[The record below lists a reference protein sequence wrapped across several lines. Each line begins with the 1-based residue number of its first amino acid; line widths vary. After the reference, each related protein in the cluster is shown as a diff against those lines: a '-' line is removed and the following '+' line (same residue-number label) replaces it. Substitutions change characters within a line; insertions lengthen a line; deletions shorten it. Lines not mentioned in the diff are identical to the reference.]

1 MSARI
6 VIAGTGVAGATAA
19 QTLRRE
25 GYDGEIVLVGAE
37 PDLPYR
43 RPAVS
48 KELLSGAGSFDRALL
63 KPVKFW
69 TDNRIDLRPAFGVA
83 AVDTDRA
90 TVRLG
95 TGEVLGYD
103 SLLLA
108 TGARAR
114 SIGTASARVHTL
126 RTRADI
132 SALRAAVVDGGSL
145 LIVGGGLIGCEVA
158 ATARGLGA
166 QVTVLNAGPALLDR
180 VVPAAVSELVHRIHV
195 EHGVVVENNVAT
207 TQLVD
212 TSDGVTATT
221 ADGRTW
227 SAAAALVAIGSVPET
242 TLAEAAGIAV
252 NDGIIVDQHY
262 RTSAPGVFA
271 AGDATTGFHPLRGE
285 FERGQHWNSAMTAG
299 AAASMSILGHPA
311 AVAEVP
317 WGWTDQ
323 HGVSLQFAGWVH
335 PHDDLVVDG
344 DLDAKD
350 FLAVALRDG
359 RPVGAVAMGRPR
371 ELRATRPLIAAG
383 ETWRAGASLTTAT
396 AR

>member
-1 MSARI
+1 MSGRVVI
-6 VIAGTGVAGATAA
+6 VGTGVAGATAA

-25 GYDGEIVLVGAE
+25 GYVGEIVLLGAE

-48 KELLSGAGSFDRALL
+48 KELLAGTASFDRTVL

-69 TDNRIDLRPAFGVA
+69 ADNRIDLRPAMRVEA
-83 AVDTDRA
+83 IDTDRA

-114 SIGTASARVHTL
+114 SLETAATRVHTL
-126 RTRADI
+126 RTRSDVT
-132 SALRAAVVDGGSL
+132 ALQQAIDVGGSL

-166 QVTVLNAGPALLDR
+166 EVTLLNAGPALLDR
-180 VVPAAVSELVHRIHV
+180 VVPDSVSELVRGIHV
-195 EHGVVVENNVAT
+195 EHGVEVENGVVT

-212 TSDGVTATT
+212 TREGVTATG

-227 SAAAALVAIGSVPET
+227 TTAVALVAIGSEPDT
-242 TLAEAAGIAV
+242 TLAEAAGLAV
-252 NDGIIVDQHY
+252 NDGIVIDQHY

-271 AGDATTGFHPLRGE
+271 AGDVTTGFHPLREGLD
-285 FERGQHWNSAMTAG
+285 RGQHWNTAMTSG
-299 AAASMSILGHPA
+299 AAAAKAILGQPA
-311 AVAEVP
+311 GPVEVP

-323 HGVSLQFAGWVH
+323 HGLSLQFAGWIH
-335 PHDDLVVDG
+335 PHDDLAVDG
-344 DLDAKD
+344 TLESRD
-350 FLAVALRDG
+350 FLAVALRGG
-359 RPVGAVAMGRPR
+359 RPVGAVAMARPR
-371 ELRATRPLIAAG
+371 ELRAIRALIAAG
-383 ETWRAGASLTTAT
+383 EPWSAIPPELVRV
-396 AR
+396 R

>member
-6 VIAGTGVAGATAA
+6 VIVGTGVAGATAA

-48 KELLSGAGSFDRALL
+48 KELLAGTASFDRAVL

-69 TDNRIDLRPAFGVA
+69 TDNRIDLRPAFGVD

-114 SIGTASARVHTL
+114 SIDTASTRVHTL
-126 RTRADI
+126 RSRADI
-132 SALRAAVVDGGSL
+132 SAFRTAVVEGGSL

-166 QVTVLNAGPALLDR
+166 QVTLLNAGPALLDR
-180 VVPAAVSELVHRIHV
+180 VVPAAVSKLVHRIHV
-195 EHGVVVENNVAT
+195 EHGVVVDNDAAT

-212 TSDGVTATT
+212 TSDGVTATA

-242 TLAEAAGIAV
+242 SLAEAAGIAV

-299 AAASMSILGHPA
+299 AAAAMSILGHPA

-323 HGVSLQFAGWVH
+323 HGVSMQFAGWVH
-335 PHDDLVVDG
+335 PHDELIVDG
-344 DLDAKD
+344 DLDARD

-383 ETWRAGASLTTAT
+383 ERWQFGAPPTPVAVS
-396 AR
+396 

>member
-1 MSARI
+1 MSGRI
-6 VIAGTGVAGATAA
+6 VVVGTGVAGATAA

-25 GYDGEIVLVGAE
+25 GYAGEIVLVGAE

-48 KELLSGAGSFDRALL
+48 KELLAGTGSFDRALL

-69 TDNRIDLRPAFGVA
+69 ADNRIDLRPAFGVEA
-83 AVDTDRA
+83 IDTDRG

-114 SIGTASARVHTL
+114 TVETTSDRVFTL

-132 SALRAAVVDGGSL
+132 SALRTAVTDGGSL

-158 ATARGLGA
+158 ATVRGLGA
-166 QVTVLNAGPALLDR
+166 RVTLLDAGTALLER
-180 VVPAAVSELVHRIHV
+180 VLPGAVSDLVRELHR
-195 EHGVVVENNVAT
+195 EHGVVIENGVAT
-207 TQLVD
+207 SGLAD
-212 TSDGVTATT
+212 GGDGVIATA
-221 ADGRTW
+221 ADGRTF
-227 SAAAALVAIGSVPET
+227 SAAAALVAVGSVPDT
-242 TLAEAAGIAV
+242 ALAEAAGIAV
-252 NDGIIVDQHY
+252 NDGIVVDQHY
-262 RTSAPGVFA
+262 RTSAAGVFA
-271 AGDATTGFHPLRGE
+271 AGDVTTGFHPLRGE

-299 AAASMSILGHPA
+299 AAAAMSILGHPA
-311 AVAEVP
+311 ATAEVP

-323 HGVSLQFAGWVH
+323 YGVSMQFAGWIH
-335 PHDDLVVDG
+335 PHDELSVDG
-344 DLDAKD
+344 DLAARD

-371 ELRATRPLIAAG
+371 ELRAARGLIAAG
-383 ETWRAGASLTTAT
+383 EPWQSTVAAS
-396 AR
+396 

>member
-1 MSARI
+1 MSGRI
-6 VIAGTGVAGATAA
+6 VIVGTGVAGATAA

-25 GYDGEIVLVGAE
+25 GYAGEIVLLGAE

-48 KELLSGAGSFDRALL
+48 KELLAGTASFDRTVL

-69 TDNRIDLRPAFGVA
+69 ADNRIDLRPAMRVEA
-83 AVDTDRA
+83 IDTDRA

-114 SIGTASARVHTL
+114 SLETAASRVHTL
-126 RTRADI
+126 RTRSDVT
-132 SALRAAVVDGGSL
+132 ALQQAIDVGGSL

-166 QVTVLNAGPALLDR
+166 EVTLLNAGPALLDR
-180 VVPAAVSELVHRIHV
+180 VVPDSVSELVRGIHV
-195 EHGVVVENNVAT
+195 EHGVEVENGVVT

-212 TSDGVTATT
+212 AGEGVTATGV
-221 ADGRTW
+221 DGRTW
-227 SAAAALVAIGSVPET
+227 TAAVALVAIGSEPDT
-242 TLAEAAGIAV
+242 TLAEAAGLAV
-252 NDGIIVDQHY
+252 NDGIVIDQHY

-271 AGDATTGFHPLRGE
+271 AGDVTTGFHPLRGE
-285 FERGQHWNSAMTAG
+285 FDRGQHWNTAMTEG
-299 AAASMSILGHPA
+299 AAAAKAILGQPA
-311 AVAEVP
+311 GAAEVP

-323 HGVSLQFAGWVH
+323 HGLSLQFAGWIH

-344 DLDAKD
+344 ALASRD

-359 RPVGAVAMGRPR
+359 RPVGAVAMARPR
-371 ELRATRPLIAAG
+371 ELRATRALIAAG
-383 ETWRAGASLTTAT
+383 ELWSASSPELV
-396 AR
+396 RVR

>member
-1 MSARI
+1 MSGRI
-6 VIAGTGVAGATAA
+6 VIVGTGVAGATAA

-25 GYDGEIVLVGAE
+25 GYVGEIVLVGDE

-48 KELLSGAGSFDRALL
+48 KELLAGTGSFDRAVL

-69 TDNRIDLRPAFGVA
+69 VDNRIDLRPAFGVES
-83 AVDTDRA
+83 VDTDRA

-114 SIGTASARVHTL
+114 AIDTASTRVHTL

-132 SALRAAVVDGGSL
+132 AALQAAITAGGSL
-145 LIVGGGLIGCEVA
+145 LIIGGGLIGCEVA
-158 ATARGLGA
+158 ATVRGLGA
-166 QVTVLNAGPALLDR
+166 RVTLLNAGPALMDR
-180 VVPAAVSELVHRIHV
+180 VVPAVVSDLMRRIHE
-195 EHGVVVENNVAT
+195 EHGVVVANDALT

-212 TSDGVTATT
+212 AGDGVTATA

-227 SAAAALVAIGSVPET
+227 SAAAALVAVGSVPET
-242 TLAEAAGIAV
+242 ALAEAAGIAV
-252 NDGIIVDQHY
+252 NDGIVIDQHY
-262 RTSAPGVFA
+262 RTSAAGVFA

-299 AAASMSILGHPA
+299 AAAALSILGHPA
-311 AVAEVP
+311 TPAEVP

-323 HGVSLQFAGWVH
+323 HGVSMQFAGWLH
-335 PHDDLVVDG
+335 PHDELIVDG
-344 DLDAKD
+344 DLDGKD
-350 FLAVALRDG
+350 FLAVALRDR
-359 RPVGAVAMGRPR
+359 RPVGAVALRRPR
-371 ELRATRPLIAAG
+371 ELRAIRPLIAAG
-383 ETWRAGASLTTAT
+383 EPWQSAEPVAAH
-396 AR
+396 

>member
-1 MSARI
+1 MSGRI
-6 VIAGTGVAGATAA
+6 VIVGTGVAGATAA

-25 GYDGEIVLVGAE
+25 GYAGEIVLVGDE

-48 KELLSGAGSFDRALL
+48 KELLAGTGSFDRAVL

-69 TDNRIDLRPAFGVA
+69 IDNRIDLRPAFGVD

-114 SIGTASARVHTL
+114 SIDTASTRVHTL

-132 SALRAAVVDGGSL
+132 AALQAAITAGGSL
-145 LIVGGGLIGCEVA
+145 LIIGGGLIGCEVA
-158 ATARGLGA
+158 ATVRGLGA
-166 QVTVLNAGPALLDR
+166 RVTLLNAGPALMDR
-180 VVPAAVSELVHRIHV
+180 VVPAAVSELMRRIHA
-195 EHGVVVENNVAT
+195 EHGVVVENDVVT

-212 TSDGVTATT
+212 AGAGVTATA

-227 SAAAALVAIGSVPET
+227 SAAAALVAVGSVPET
-242 TLAEAAGIAV
+242 GLAEAAGIAV
-252 NDGIIVDQHY
+252 NDGIVIDQHY
-262 RTSAPGVFA
+262 RTSAAGVFA

-285 FERGQHWNSAMTAG
+285 FERGQHWNSAVTAG
-299 AAASMSILGHPA
+299 AAAALSILGHPA
-311 AVAEVP
+311 TPAEVP

-323 HGVSLQFAGWVH
+323 HGVSMQFAGWLH
-335 PHDDLVVDG
+335 PHDELIVDG
-344 DLDAKD
+344 DLDGKD
-350 FLAVALRDG
+350 FLAVALREQ
-359 RPVGAVAMGRPR
+359 RPVGAVAMRRPR
-371 ELRATRPLIAAG
+371 ELRAIRPLIAAG
-383 ETWRAGASLTTAT
+383 EPWQPSEPVPAH
-396 AR
+396 

>member
-1 MSARI
+1 MSGRI
-6 VIAGTGVAGATAA
+6 VIVGTGVAGATAA

-25 GYDGEIVLVGAE
+25 GYAGEIVLVGDE

-48 KELLSGAGSFDRALL
+48 KELLAGTGSFDRAVL

-69 TDNRIDLRPAFGVA
+69 IDNRIDLRPAFGVD

-114 SIGTASARVHTL
+114 SIDTASTRVHTL

-132 SALRAAVVDGGSL
+132 AALQAAIAAGGSL
-145 LIVGGGLIGCEVA
+145 LIIGGGLIGCEVA
-158 ATARGLGA
+158 ATVRGLGA
-166 QVTVLNAGPALLDR
+166 RVTLLNAGPALMDR
-180 VVPAAVSELVHRIHV
+180 VVPAAVSELMRRIHA
-195 EHGVVVENNVAT
+195 EHGVVVENDVVT

-212 TSDGVTATT
+212 AGAGVTATA

-227 SAAAALVAIGSVPET
+227 SAAAALVAVGSVPET
-242 TLAEAAGIAV
+242 GLAEAAGIAV
-252 NDGIIVDQHY
+252 NDGIVIDQHY
-262 RTSAPGVFA
+262 RTSAAGVFA

-285 FERGQHWNSAMTAG
+285 FERGQHWNSAVTAG
-299 AAASMSILGHPA
+299 AAAALSILGHPA
-311 AVAEVP
+311 TPAEVP

-323 HGVSLQFAGWVH
+323 HGVSMQFAGWLH
-335 PHDDLVVDG
+335 PHDELIVDG
-344 DLDAKD
+344 DLDGKD
-350 FLAVALRDG
+350 FLAVALREQ
-359 RPVGAVAMGRPR
+359 RPVGAVAMRRPR
-371 ELRATRPLIAAG
+371 ELRAIRPLIAAG
-383 ETWRAGASLTTAT
+383 EPWQPSEPVPAH
-396 AR
+396 

>member
-1 MSARI
+1 MSGRVVI
-6 VIAGTGVAGATAA
+6 VGTGVAGATAA

-25 GYDGEIVLVGAE
+25 GYVGEIVLLGAE

-48 KELLSGAGSFDRALL
+48 KELLAGTASFDRTVL

-69 TDNRIDLRPAFGVA
+69 ADNRIDLRPATRVESI
-83 AVDTDRA
+83 DTDGA

-95 TGEVLGYD
+95 TGEMLGYD

-114 SIGTASARVHTL
+114 SLETAATRVHTL
-126 RTRADI
+126 RTRSDVT
-132 SALRAAVVDGGSL
+132 ALQQAIDVGGSL

-166 QVTVLNAGPALLDR
+166 EVTLLNAGPALLDR
-180 VVPAAVSELVHRIHV
+180 VVPDSVSELVRGIHV
-195 EHGVVVENNVAT
+195 EHGVEVENGVVT

-212 TSDGVTATT
+212 TGEGVTATG

-227 SAAAALVAIGSVPET
+227 TTAVALVAIGSEPDT
-242 TLAEAAGIAV
+242 TLAEAAGLAV
-252 NDGIIVDQHY
+252 NDGIVIDQHY

-271 AGDATTGFHPLRGE
+271 AGDVTTGFHPLREG
-285 FERGQHWNSAMTAG
+285 FDRGQHWNTAMTSG
-299 AAASMSILGHPA
+299 AAAAKAILGQPA
-311 AVAEVP
+311 GPVEVP

-323 HGVSLQFAGWVH
+323 HGLSLQFAGWIH
-335 PHDDLVVDG
+335 PYDEIAVDG
-344 DLDAKD
+344 TLESRD
-350 FLAVALRDG
+350 FLAVALRGG
-359 RPVGAVAMGRPR
+359 RPVGAVAMARPR
-371 ELRATRPLIAAG
+371 ELRATRALIAAG
-383 ETWRAGASLTTAT
+383 EPWSAIPPEL
-396 AR
+396 ARVR

>member
-1 MSARI
+1 MSGRVVI
-6 VIAGTGVAGATAA
+6 VGTGVAGATAA

-25 GYDGEIVLVGAE
+25 GYAGEIVLIGAE

-48 KELLSGAGSFDRALL
+48 KELLAGTASFDRTVL

-69 TDNRIDLRPAFGVA
+69 ADNRIDLRPAMRVEA
-83 AVDTDRA
+83 INTDRA

-114 SIGTASARVHTL
+114 SLETAATRVHTL
-126 RTRADI
+126 RTRSDVT
-132 SALRAAVVDGGSL
+132 ALQRAIDVGGSL
-145 LIVGGGLIGCEVA
+145 LIIGGGLIGCEVA

-166 QVTVLNAGPALLDR
+166 EVTLLNAGPVLLDR
-180 VVPAAVSELVHRIHV
+180 VVPESVSELVRGIHV
-195 EHGVVVENNVAT
+195 EHGVEVENGVVT

-212 TSDGVTATT
+212 TSDGVTATG

-227 SAAAALVAIGSVPET
+227 TAAVALVAIGSDPDTV
-242 TLAEAAGIAV
+242 LAEAAGLAV
-252 NDGIIVDQHY
+252 NDGIVIDQHY

-285 FERGQHWNSAMTAG
+285 FDRGQHWNSAMTAG
-299 AAASMSILGHPA
+299 AAAAKAILGHPA
-311 AVAEVP
+311 GPAEVP

-323 HGVSLQFAGWVH
+323 HGLSLQFAGWIH
-335 PHDDLVVDG
+335 PHDDLVIDG
-344 DLDAKD
+344 TLDSRD

-359 RPVGAVAMGRPR
+359 RPVGAVAMARPR
-371 ELRATRPLIAAG
+371 ELRATRALIAAG
-383 ETWRAGASLTTAT
+383 EPWSTTAPEVVGV
-396 AR
+396 R